1 MPISVEGSAKTSSVV
16 TIIISLKLNQLNLV
30 NSRRAH
36 SSPGRT
42 FVGQN
47 ILGCVFQGQKL
58 SGRRFISLPVPT
70 FCSLSRASRASPTWL
85 KKERNDF
92 YACFLRRYLHG
103 PQSCFP
109 SSERR
114 CTLFRRSSGPYEN
127 LLLLQNGENITISI
141 RVKCCR

>member
-1 MPISVEGSAKTSSVV
+1 MSISVEGSAKTSSVV

-30 NSRRAH
+30 NSSCAH

-42 FVGQN
+42 FVGHSWDRSSAADV
-47 ILGCVFQGQKL
+47 LFL
-58 SGRRFISLPVPT
+58 SPSH
-70 FCSLSRASRASPTWL
+70 ASRASPTWL
-85 KKERNDF
+85 KTERKDF

-127 LLLLQNGENITISI
+127 LLLLQNRENITISI
-141 RVKCCR
+141 SVKCCR